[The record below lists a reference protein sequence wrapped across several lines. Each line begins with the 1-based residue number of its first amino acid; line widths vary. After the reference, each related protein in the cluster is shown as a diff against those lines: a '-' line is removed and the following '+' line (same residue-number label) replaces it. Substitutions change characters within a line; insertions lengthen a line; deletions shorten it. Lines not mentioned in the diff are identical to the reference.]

1 MLQET
6 TGSTNVSQMHDVGFA
21 RDVAAVAFDDLN
33 VGETVE
39 YHVLP
44 QVFRRDRVL
53 LDCDDF
59 RRGPVAC
66 ELQREIADAGEAV
79 KDCPRAGMRV
89 ECGDSCRP
97 ARACAPA
104 DVAGRPHHAP

>member
-1 MLQET
+1 MLQEI
-6 TGSTNVSQMHDVGFA
+6 TGSTNVSQMHDVGFS
-21 RDVAAVAFDDLN
+21 RDVAAVVFDDLD

-44 QVFRRDRVL
+44 QIFRRDRVL
-53 LDCDDF
+53 LDCDDL

-79 KDCPRAGMRV
+79 EQLIETHPRPSPEAILAALTFESEG
-89 ECGDSCRP
+89 GI
-97 ARACAPA
+97 
-104 DVAGRPHHAP
+104 